1 MDVYIRNELTVDS
14 DLTLD
19 QAAQHSVK
27 LILWLLDC
35 QEQMQVGQPK
45 HLELSH
51 TDIECMFK
59 ATLYLFEC
67 HAQYGDKLVEAVL
80 MQCIQ
85 AHAIIRRFYNNI
97 ETDRKQCI
105 QELCANIING
115 TRNGHTHAPLLYQMH
130 KAYAELQPE
139 WSIIKDMD
147 WSAMARNRDNN
158 ATLDA
163 ATAMEL
169 NVHTLQMRQLV
180 RRICRL
186 STMQDIKIA
195 LARSMQLIRN
205 CDLWLQLFREP
216 KESLLYTRCYML
228 RQMIC
233 DMLNEGGTACSA
245 SVCFVHNIYNFVAS
259 DNCSGNL
266 SRLYCWLM
274 HLRFA
279 GALGSYLQDYWQHQ
293 RVLQHLQL
301 DDMQCSTMELPL
313 EEMLYLT
320 HLLLKPK
327 SPCRSQFYA
336 QLKSLPSPVLAQLT
350 DLLNKVAYVYS

>member
-1 MDVYIRNELTVDS
+1 MRNELTVDS
-14 DLTLD
+14 ELTLD
-19 QAAQHSVK
+19 QAVHHSTK
-27 LILWLLDC
+27 LIVWLLDC
-35 QEQMQVGQPK
+35 LEQMQVEQPK

-80 MQCIQ
+80 LQCIQ
-85 AHAIIRRFYNNI
+85 AHAIIRRFYNNL
-97 ETDRKQCI
+97 EADRTQCI

-130 KAYAELQPE
+130 KAYAELQPA
-139 WSIIKDMD
+139 WSTIKDMD
-147 WSAMARNRDNN
+147 WSAMARNRANN
-158 ATLDA
+158 TTLNA
-163 ATAMEL
+163 ATAATSIGL

-186 STMQDIKIA
+186 TTMQDIKIA
-195 LARSMQLIRN
+195 LARSMQLIRS

-233 DMLNEGGTACSA
+233 DMLNEGKTACSA
-245 SVCFVHNIYNFVAS
+245 SVCFVHHIYEFVAS
-259 DNCSGNL
+259 GNCSNL

-274 HLRFA
+274 HARFA
-279 GALGSYLQDYWQHQ
+279 TAVGSYLHDYWQQ
-293 RVLQHLQL
+293 QQVLQLLQQ
-301 DDMQCSTMELPL
+301 DDIPCSTMELPL
-313 EEMLYLT
+313 DEMIYLT

-336 QLKSLPSPVLAQLT
+336 KLKSLPSPVLAQLM